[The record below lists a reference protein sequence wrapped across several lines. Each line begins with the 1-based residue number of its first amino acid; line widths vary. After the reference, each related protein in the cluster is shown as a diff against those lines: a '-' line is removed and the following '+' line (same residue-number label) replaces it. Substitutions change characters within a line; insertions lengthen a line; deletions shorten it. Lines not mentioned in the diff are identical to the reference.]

1 MQFASAARALR
12 SLRNL
17 ASRVQ
22 EPKATR
28 EERKEGSNERRKEG
42 RKEGRQAAREAL
54 LNFSRSNPGVTR
66 AFTWLERKLCSTMR
80 GPRIGGG
87 LPSEKR
93 LDYCQ
98 KARQARGVLLLYLSI
113 CASLPGAIFTAP
125 AHVRETSKEGMQRRI
140 NDANNDL
147 PEDLPVFEATAAN
160 VSAFVGQTAY
170 LPCRVR
176 NLGDKVVSWMRSRDL
191 HILTSGNFAFSSDA
205 RFGPQHSPGSDAW
218 TLRLDNARK
227 TDSGKY
233 ECQVNTEPKIMY
245 AVQLSVRDPDKPE
258 GYDEPHSQQTRISY
272 ESTAPVADIMG
283 PREQRV
289 PSGSTITLRCVI
301 LSPYQTRPIRGVQ
314 WLRDNKLLT
323 FQAARGGI
331 NVETERGAARTVS
344 VLTLAAVTQDDVG
357 NYSCRPTEGRS
368 ATVILVVEEGER
380 TEAMQRDA
388 GYISSGS
395 DVRHWSGLLLPFS
408 WLLILARNSQTFLL

>member
-1 MQFASAARALR
+1 M
-12 SLRNL
+12 
-17 ASRVQ
+17 
-22 EPKATR
+22 
-28 EERKEGSNERRKEG
+28 
-42 RKEGRQAAREAL
+42 
-54 LNFSRSNPGVTR
+54 
-66 AFTWLERKLCSTMR
+66 
-80 GPRIGGG
+80 
-87 LPSEKR
+87 
-93 LDYCQ
+93 
-98 KARQARGVLLLYLSI
+98 YLTI
-113 CASLPGAIFTAP
+113 CASLPNVIFTAP
-125 AHVRETSKEGMQRRI
+125 AHVRETTFKEGAQWRV

-147 PEDLPVFEATAAN
+147 EDLTVFEPTAAN
-160 VSAFVGQTAY
+160 VSAFVGHTAY

-191 HILTSGNFAFSSDA
+191 HILTSGNFSFSSDA
-205 RFGPQHSPGSDAW
+205 RFGAQHTSGSDAW

-245 AVQLSVRDPDKPE
+245 AVQLSVRDSDKPE

-283 PREQRV
+283 PQEQRV

-368 ATVILVVEEGER
+368 ATVTLVVEEGER

-388 GYISSGS
+388 GYVSSGS
-395 DVRHWSGLLLPFS
+395 NVRHWPGLLLPVS
-408 WLLILARNSQTFLL
+408 WFLILARNS

>member
-1 MQFASAARALR
+1 MFRFCSHKSILFRYAGMATNHQDNRASISAITPIVALPPFAPHVLAFASLTLLSSR
-12 SLRNL
+12 RN
-17 ASRVQ
+17 
-22 EPKATR
+22 
-28 EERKEGSNERRKEG
+28 
-42 RKEGRQAAREAL
+42 
-54 LNFSRSNPGVTR
+54 
-66 AFTWLERKLCSTMR
+66 
-80 GPRIGGG
+80 
-87 LPSEKR
+87 
-93 LDYCQ
+93 
-98 KARQARGVLLLYLSI
+98 VLLCI
-113 CASLPGAIFTAP
+113 T
-125 AHVRETSKEGMQRRI
+125 
-140 NDANNDL
+140 
-147 PEDLPVFEATAAN
+147 
-160 VSAFVGQTAY
+160 
-170 LPCRVR
+170 RVTCSD
-176 NLGDKVVSWMRSRDL
+176 NEVSWMRSRDL
-191 HILTSGNFAFSSDA
+191 HILTSGDFSFSSDA
-205 RFGPQHSPGSDAW
+205 RFGPQHTPGSDAW

-301 LSPYQTRPIRGVQ
+301 SSPYQTRPIRGVQ

-331 NVETERGAARTVS
+331 NVETEKDAARTVS

-368 ATVILVVEEGER
+368 ATVTLGVEEGER

-395 DVRHWSGLLLPFS
+395 DVRHWPGLLLPFS
-408 WLLILARNSQTFLL
+408 WFLILARNSQTFLL

>member
-1 MQFASAARALR
+1 MKG
-12 SLRNL
+12 
-17 ASRVQ
+17 
-22 EPKATR
+22 PK
-28 EERKEGSNERRKEG
+28 
-42 RKEGRQAAREAL
+42 
-54 LNFSRSNPGVTR
+54 
-66 AFTWLERKLCSTMR
+66 
-80 GPRIGGG
+80 RIGGD
-87 LPSEKR
+87 LPSRKK
-93 LDYCQ
+93 LNYCQ
-98 KARQARGVLLLYLSI
+98 KARQTQGVLLVYLSI
-113 CASLPGAIFTAP
+113 CALLPAAIFTAP
-125 AHVRETSKEGMQRRI
+125 AHIHGTSKQDMQWHA
-140 NDANNDL
+140 NDANNNST
-147 PEDLPVFEATAAN
+147 EDLPVFEPTATN
-160 VSAFVGQTAY
+160 VSAFIGQTLY

-176 NLGDKVVSWMRSRDL
+176 KLGDKVVSWMRSKDL
-191 HILTSGNFAFSSDA
+191 HVLTVADLLFSSDP
-205 RFGPQHSPGSDAW
+205 RFGLQHTPGSDAW
-218 TLRLDNARK
+218 TLRLDDARK

-283 PREQRV
+283 PQEQRV

-323 FQAARGGI
+323 FQTRGGI
-331 NVETERGAARTVS
+331 TVETEKGAARTVS
-344 VLTLAAVTQDDVG
+344 VLILAPVTQDDIG

-368 ATVILVVEEGER
+368 ATVTLLVEEGER

-388 GYISSGS
+388 GYVSSGS
-395 DVRHWSGLLLPFS
+395 DVRHWPGLLLPFS

>member
-1 MQFASAARALR
+1 
-12 SLRNL
+12 
-17 ASRVQ
+17 
-22 EPKATR
+22 
-28 EERKEGSNERRKEG
+28 
-42 RKEGRQAAREAL
+42 
-54 LNFSRSNPGVTR
+54 
-66 AFTWLERKLCSTMR
+66 MR
-80 GPRIGGG
+80 GLRRIGGG
-87 LPSEKR
+87 LPSGKK
-93 LDYCQ
+93 LDCCQ
-98 KARQARGVLLLYLSI
+98 KVRQARGVLLVYLSI
-113 CASLPGAIFTAP
+113 CALLPDAIFTAS
-125 AHVRETSKEGMQRRI
+125 AHVRVTSNEDV
-140 NDANNDL
+140 NDTYNDL
-147 PEDLPVFEATAAN
+147 KEDLPIFEPTAAN

-176 NLGDKVVSWMRSRDL
+176 NLGDKVVSWMRSKDL
-191 HILTSGNFAFSSDA
+191 HILTSGNFSFSSDA
-205 RFGPQHSPGSDAW
+205 RFGPQHTPGSDAW

-331 NVETERGAARTVS
+331 NVETEKGAARTVS
-344 VLTLAAVTQDDVG
+344 VLTLASVTQDDVG

-368 ATVILVVEEGER
+368 ATVSLVVEEGER

-388 GYISSGS
+388 GYVSSGS
-395 DVRHWSGLLLPFS
+395 DVRHWPGLLLPFS
-408 WLLILARNSQTFLL
+408 WFLILARNSQTFLL

>member
-1 MQFASAARALR
+1 M
-12 SLRNL
+12 
-17 ASRVQ
+17 
-22 EPKATR
+22 
-28 EERKEGSNERRKEG
+28 
-42 RKEGRQAAREAL
+42 
-54 LNFSRSNPGVTR
+54 
-66 AFTWLERKLCSTMR
+66 M

-87 LPSEKR
+87 LPSGKK
-93 LDYCQ
+93 LDLCQ
-98 KARQARGVLLLYLSI
+98 QPRHTWTVLLVYLGI
-113 CASLPGAIFTAP
+113 CALLPVTILSAP
-125 AHVRETSKEGMQRRI
+125 VQLREISKEGPERRP
-140 NDANNDL
+140 NDANNDSA
-147 PEDLPVFEATAAN
+147 EGDLPVFEPTAAN
-160 VSAFVGQTAY
+160 VSAFVGQTVY

-176 NLGDKVVSWMRSRDL
+176 NLGDKVVSWMRSKDL
-191 HILTSGNFAFSSDA
+191 HILTSGNTLFSSDA
-205 RFGPQHSPGSDAW
+205 RFGPLHTPGSDAW

-233 ECQVNTEPKIMY
+233 ECQVNTEPKMMY

-272 ESTAPVADIMG
+272 ESTAPVAAIMG
-283 PREQRV
+283 PREQSV

-344 VLTLAAVTQDDVG
+344 ELTLAAVTPHDVG
-357 NYSCRPTEGRS
+357 KYSCRPTEGRTD
-368 ATVILVVEEGER
+368 TVMLIVEPGER

-388 GYISSGS
+388 GYVSSGC
-395 DVRHWSGLLLPFS
+395 DVSHWAGLLLPFS
-408 WLLILARNSQTFLL
+408 WFLILARNSQTFLQ

>member
-1 MQFASAARALR
+1 FCSYEWITFSIHWNSNKSGASSIPGHSSTKLIHGEV
-12 SLRNL
+12 
-17 ASRVQ
+17 SR
-22 EPKATR
+22 
-28 EERKEGSNERRKEG
+28 G
-42 RKEGRQAAREAL
+42 
-54 LNFSRSNPGVTR
+54 
-66 AFTWLERKLCSTMR
+66 
-80 GPRIGGG
+80 I
-87 LPSEKR
+87 
-93 LDYCQ
+93 
-98 KARQARGVLLLYLSI
+98 
-113 CASLPGAIFTAP
+113 
-125 AHVRETSKEGMQRRI
+125 
-140 NDANNDL
+140 AN
-147 PEDLPVFEATAAN
+147 
-160 VSAFVGQTAY
+160 G
-170 LPCRVR
+170 
-176 NLGDKVVSWMRSRDL
+176 KMVSWMRSKDL
-191 HILTSGNFAFSSDA
+191 HILTSGNFSFSSDA
-205 RFGPQHSPGSDAW
+205 RFGPQHTPGSDAW

-331 NVETERGAARTVS
+331 NVETEKGAARTVS
-344 VLTLAAVTQDDVG
+344 VLTLASVTQDDVG

-368 ATVILVVEEGER
+368 ATVSLVVEEG
-380 TEAMQRDA
+380 
-388 GYISSGS
+388 
-395 DVRHWSGLLLPFS
+395 
-408 WLLILARNSQTFLL
+408 

>member
-1 MQFASAARALR
+1 M
-12 SLRNL
+12 
-17 ASRVQ
+17 
-22 EPKATR
+22 K
-28 EERKEGSNERRKEG
+28 
-42 RKEGRQAAREAL
+42 
-54 LNFSRSNPGVTR
+54 
-66 AFTWLERKLCSTMR
+66 
-80 GPRIGGG
+80 GPRRIGGG
-87 LPSEKR
+87 LPSGRK

-98 KARQARGVLLLYLSI
+98 KVCQARGILLVYLTI
-113 CASLPGAIFTAP
+113 CASLPGTIFTAP
-125 AHVRETSKEGMQRRI
+125 AHARETLKEGAQKHL
-140 NDANNDL
+140 NNANNDL
-147 PEDLPVFEATAAN
+147 MEDLTIFEPTAAN
-160 VSAFVGQTAY
+160 VSAFVGHTAY

-191 HILTSGNFAFSSDA
+191 HILTSGNFSFSSDA
-205 RFGPQHSPGSDAW
+205 RFGAQHTPGSDAW

-245 AVQLSVRDPDKPE
+245 AVQLSVRDPDKSE
-258 GYDEPHSQQTRISY
+258 GHDEPYSQQTRISY
-272 ESTAPVADIMG
+272 ESTAPVADIIG
-283 PREQRV
+283 PQEQRV

-331 NVETERGAARTVS
+331 NVETVRDAARTVS

-368 ATVILVVEEGER
+368 DTVTLVVEEGER

-388 GYISSGS
+388 GYVSSGS
-395 DVRHWSGLLLPFS
+395 NVRHWPGLLLPFP
-408 WLLILARNSQTFLL
+408 WLLILASNSQTFLL